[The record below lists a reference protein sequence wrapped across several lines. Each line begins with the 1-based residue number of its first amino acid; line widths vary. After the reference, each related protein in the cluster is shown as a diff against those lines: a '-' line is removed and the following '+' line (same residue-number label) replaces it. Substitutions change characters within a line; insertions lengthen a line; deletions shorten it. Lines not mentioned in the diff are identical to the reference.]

1 MSLSEDCIREII
13 EYLSDDKRSL
23 YSCLLTNRLFC
34 RFVIPILWRNPWI
47 NIDLKCIDS
56 KEKNYWNILGRTI
69 IKCFLQEIKNS
80 PFLLKKFNKDL
91 LLLLQKQP
99 LFNYVLY
106 IQIISLDVINKLIK
120 GIFGNID
127 DKKIIQKYQ
136 KKFWSFFMKR
146 CSKIKYLDM
155 PNFNIFEF
163 SISKR
168 SLLSLSILKINII
181 TCPEEIILELSKN
194 IHNLKRI
201 EFCLDNIESENSIY
215 HNSTISDLSDS
226 DSEDISIMSE
236 ENSKYNDNIST
247 LILSQK
253 NLREIKFI
261 YVRSMVNLFKKKTI
275 EHLSNSLRI
284 LELCNCT
291 YLPIQAITNF
301 INLTELKI
309 CFHSFDY
316 NEDDVNDNNFKGVY
330 LSKLEILSL
339 LNFREKD
346 LIFVAKLIET
356 TKDTLKIL
364 NIRPHTNNAIEV
376 ITNNTTYTIDT
387 TLLSRNT
394 SPSPLSI
401 EYYLHAIKMVCSNI
415 EVLPVWLG
423 STSLEEF
430 EDLLK
435 SCSKLKKIIIYATKS
450 FNNILTKK
458 ILHLLAIKS
467 SSPLLI
473 NIHLI
478 GEWKFSNLELENFFN
493 LWKEMRRKPLEFFS
507 KNNIYYIYIKSN
519 YIFKYSKQYK
529 CKLCNDIFD
538 KLEYSYF
545 HLITTH
551 FKKTPICCWNDC
563 GSDHLFNFIQITS
576 TFITN
581 KKI

>member
-1 MSLSEDCIREII
+1 
-13 EYLSDDKRSL
+13 
-23 YSCLLTNRLFC
+23 
-34 RFVIPILWRNPWI
+34 
-47 NIDLKCIDS
+47 
-56 KEKNYWNILGRTI
+56 
-69 IKCFLQEIKNS
+69 
-80 PFLLKKFNKDL
+80 
-91 LLLLQKQP
+91 
-99 LFNYVLY
+99 
-106 IQIISLDVINKLIK
+106 
-120 GIFGNID
+120 
-127 DKKIIQKYQ
+127 
-136 KKFWSFFMKR
+136 MKR

-309 CFHSFDY
+309 CFH
-316 NEDDVNDNNFKGVY
+316 K
-330 LSKLEILSL
+330 
-339 LNFREKD
+339 KD

-435 SCSKLKKIIIYATKS
+435 SS
-450 FNNILTKK
+450 
-458 ILHLLAIKS
+458 IKS

-478 GEWKFSNLELENFFN
+478 
-493 LWKEMRRKPLEFFS
+493 
-507 KNNIYYIYIKSN
+507 
-519 YIFKYSKQYK
+519 
-529 CKLCNDIFD
+529 
-538 KLEYSYF
+538 EYSYF

>member
-13 EYLSDDKRSL
+13 EYLSEDKRSL

-106 IQIISLDVINKLIK
+106 IQIISLD
-120 GIFGNID
+120 
-127 DKKIIQKYQ
+127 
-136 KKFWSFFMKR
+136 
-146 CSKIKYLDM
+146 
-155 PNFNIFEF
+155 
-163 SISKR
+163 
-168 SLLSLSILKINII
+168 INII

-415 EVLPVWLG
+415 EVLPVCLDNVTVKEIVRELKIQREVDFHDNIIRCYGITKLETDNHNNYWLVMEYADG
-423 STSLEEF
+423 GNLRCY
-430 EDLLK
+430 LK
-435 SCSKLKKIIIYATKS
+435 
-450 FNNILTKK
+450 
-458 ILHLLAIKS
+458 
-467 SSPLLI
+467 
-473 NIHLI
+473 
-478 GEWKFSNLELENFFN
+478 ENFTKLSWDDKYKMAHQLSCAVSCLHN
-493 LWKEMRRKPLEFFS
+493 EGIVHRDLHSCEQYDIGLALDISQGHRETVVPDTPDEYVK
-507 KNNIYYIYIKSN
+507 IYTK
-519 YIFKYSKQYK
+519 
-529 CKLCNDIFD
+529 
-538 KLEYSYF
+538 
-545 HLITTH
+545 
-551 FKKTPICCWNDC
+551 CWNGEPDNRPTIYQVV
-563 GSDHLFNFIQITS
+563 DWN
-576 TFITN
+576 
-581 KKI
+581 